1 MCKANYALYVK
12 GKMSGKQLSLT
23 HSPNGTVALSANGV
37 NKQGSSTQ
45 KDLDTQ
51 LAVYII
57 IFTYEHARRATK
69 QTIIFARARHT
80 ESSCKSSTA
89 RELSLQR
96 VLRSGRFAA
105 GQVRDAAAGGYRQ
118 ATDQSGSKDLWLLA
132 PVVLSGASSLSRS
145 WAWRAVATETRASV
159 RAQAHA
165 RTDAVRG
172 TCSARR
178 ADDLQFADSRTN
190 RSALR
195 YLGSSTQYRS
205 SAATS
210 KKTSVSS
217 EPAAISLADRR
228 LVSAYE
234 ELRGQAVQ
242 GLRRGP
248 GLALMMA
255 RGFRGWMEACSQLFT
270 NQSSCTQVP
279 DRSAPCVPSGVRE
292 ELVILLAGMVLRRT
306 SKEMA

>member
-1 MCKANYALYVK
+1 MCKPNYALYVK
-12 GKMSGKQLSLT
+12 VKMSGKQFLLT
-23 HSPNGTVALSANGV
+23 HSPNRAMTGSTRSVD
-37 NKQGSSTQ
+37 KQRSSTQ
-45 KDLDTQ
+45 KELDTQ
-51 LAVYII
+51 FAMYII
-57 IFTYEHARRATK
+57 TFTHEHGRRATK
-69 QTIIFARARHT
+69 QTIILARARHP
-80 ESSCKSSTA
+80 ESSCKSSAA

-118 ATDQSGSKDLWLLA
+118 ATDPSGSKDVWLLA
-132 PVVLSGASSLSRS
+132 PVVLSGASSLSGS
-145 WAWRAVATETRASV
+145 WACRAVATETRASV

-172 TCSARR
+172 TSSTRR
-178 ADDLQFADSRTN
+178 ADDLQSADSRTN
-190 RSALR
+190 RSTLPC
-195 YLGSSTQYRS
+195 LGSPTQYRS

-210 KKTSVSS
+210 KKTPVSS

-234 ELRGQAVQ
+234 ELRFQAVQ

-255 RGFRGWMEACSQLFT
+255 RGFRGWMEACSQLFA
-270 NQSSCTQVP
+270 NQGSCTQVP
-279 DRSAPCVPSGVRE
+279 DRSAPCVPSGFRE
-292 ELVILLAGMVLRRT
+292 ELVILLAGMLLHRT